1 MKVAEVV
8 RSVFYI
14 NDSFMYDELIL
25 GKLTEHGACTS
36 GLNYI
41 FETTQGV
48 KKRPLF

>member
-1 MKVAEVV
+1 V

-25 GKLTEHGACTS
+25 GKLTKLGARIS

-41 FETTQGV
+41 CETT
-48 KKRPLF
+48 LE